1 MEQGVKAAYMNS
13 SLRTDQ
19 YATVLQ
25 RAMDGW
31 YKIIYVAP
39 ERLDT
44 PDFLRFARSSDIS
57 AVIVDEAH
65 CISQWGQN
73 FRPSYLKIADFITAL
88 PKRPAVAVN
97 APTTGRFGKAVMKSA
112 ILR

>member
-1 MEQGVKAAYMNS
+1 MNS

-25 RAMDGW
+25 RAVDGW

-44 PDFLRFARSSDIS
+44 PDFLRFAHSSDIS

-88 PKRPAVAVN
+88 PKRPVVGAFTAT
-97 APTTGRFGKAVMKSA
+97 AGRFGRAVMKSA